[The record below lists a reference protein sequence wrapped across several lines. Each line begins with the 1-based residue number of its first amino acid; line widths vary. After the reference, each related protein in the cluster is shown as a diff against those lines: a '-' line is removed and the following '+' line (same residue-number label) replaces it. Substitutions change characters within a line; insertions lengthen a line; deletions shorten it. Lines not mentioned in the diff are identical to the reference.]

1 MKKSISL
8 LHKVKLLLK
17 RIGAPIYINKYGP
30 KQYTLAE
37 KLYSLFLRSEWK
49 SSFRRTVKLSK
60 DIGITTQS
68 KSTLHYTLHK
78 IHWTFI
84 KHMLKATVLRHA
96 YLVAIDGSSLGR
108 NFPSWHYILR
118 AGINIL
124 ERKPVKLSI
133 AIDTRT
139 KKILSARV
147 RSKMAHDIKDVR
159 YLMKRVDVQT
169 TLLGDTAYDAEW
181 LHEYCFDN
189 NIQTQIKPR
198 KNVRKGFYRRKQMK
212 NYLEEEYHQ
221 RSLIEAG
228 QGAVKRKYGGYTLAK
243 KIEAIRLEA
252 YCKAICF
259 NLRLGEERFS
269 TELF

>member
-159 YLMKRVDVQT
+159 YLMK
-169 TLLGDTAYDAEW
+169 
-181 LHEYCFDN
+181 H
-189 NIQTQIKPR
+189 
-198 KNVRKGFYRRKQMK
+198 
-212 NYLEEEYHQ
+212 
-221 RSLIEAG
+221 
-228 QGAVKRKYGGYTLAK
+228 LAK
-243 KIEAIRLEA
+243 KPSKIISGQRL
-252 YCKAICF
+252 
-259 NLRLGEERFS
+259 
-269 TELF
+269 

>member
-133 AIDTRT
+133 ALLLNCGIKEELIQIFLSRT
-139 KKILSARV
+139 FILSARFK
-147 RSKMAHDIKDVR
+147 SELK
-159 YLMKRVDVQT
+159 
-169 TLLGDTAYDAEW
+169 
-181 LHEYCFDN
+181 F
-189 NIQTQIKPR
+189 
-198 KNVRKGFYRRKQMK
+198 
-212 NYLEEEYHQ
+212 
-221 RSLIEAG
+221 
-228 QGAVKRKYGGYTLAK
+228 
-243 KIEAIRLEA
+243 
-252 YCKAICF
+252 
-259 NLRLGEERFS
+259 RFCRNCI
-269 TELF
+269 LPY